1 MNKEPSA
8 PARHLAQV
16 TWQRII
22 KEVRARTAPTKPRT
36 IRVGSSIQEIAA
48 QVRMRQVPRFFGLL
62 PEQAAL
68 LAKFFP
74 DVWQITLEQADK
86 IKSHHFDVLGSG
98 EHDLGKEIDWH
109 TDFVNKHTWPVE
121 HFARMTLSSPQGGYD
136 ARIPWELSRF
146 YHAVRLGQAY
156 LYTQDE
162 TYAQEIIDQITH
174 WIKANPYEF
183 GINWANATTVSV
195 RVINWIWAYYCI
207 IESQALDTSFLAL
220 WLASL
225 REHGEYLLKRLDTSR
240 PRTSRLVVNLAG
252 LAYLGMMFPEF
263 SEAAR
268 WKSTGLQKLWEEL
281 ERQVQPDGMSCEASI
296 SYHRLIAETALSV
309 AGLCVVNG
317 ISIPET
323 TQARLR
329 SMLDVIMVYTQ
340 PDGLAPHIGD
350 AGDER
355 LHILTVYAD
364 PARMSRDHRHLLG
377 LGSLV
382 LERELSEWAGYI
394 EPTAHGWSIAAG
406 EEWQDAFWCFPS
418 DAAAR
423 FTDVLTRTVQR
434 PEGVSPDTWVDV
446 RRGVR
451 VQARALTRK
460 PASLQDVVGS
470 RSFEAGGLYV
480 MRNQDFYLMVDAGA
494 VGQDGAGG
502 HAHNDTLSIT
512 MSAYGKDFLID
523 PGSYLYTSDPATRN
537 KFRSTAFHNTLQVRN
552 EEINRIP
559 ADGLFRLTEDA
570 RVTVHHWIS
579 QPAYDL
585 FDASHNGYA
594 RLKPGLIH
602 RRQIWFDKVARLWV
616 LHDQLRPVTE
626 ADGESKQE
634 VEMSLWF
641 HLGSMPIRM
650 DRTNNAVRT
659 ESERGANLIILP
671 LGDFPLKLSVE
682 DGWHSPRYGV
692 REKSPVA
699 RFSASVKLPADL
711 VVMLY
716 PHQAEVDFKIVR
728 AAGRSALINFKKVL
742 APLPVPA
749 GTMQTT
755 SFNRLQL
762 DMKSTGSLR
771 PPSDVAPRRSA
782 RAPAP
787 RPAEK
792 PATRSDILK
801 PKPTTGTRRR
811 QIETEPNRS
820 TGTQMHAA
828 EAQPRRSS
836 EEKPK
841 RPAAAKLKPKG
852 TSPQPG
858 KISSKP

>member
-1 MNKEPSA
+1 MNKQPTA

-68 LAKFFP
+68 LARFFP
-74 DVWQITLEQADK
+74 DAWQITIEQADK
-86 IKSHHFDVLGSG
+86 LMLHRFDVLGFG
-98 EHDLGKEIDWH
+98 EYDLGREIDWH
-109 TDFVNKHTWPVE
+109 TDFVNKHSWPVE
-121 HFARMTLSSPQGGYD
+121 HFARMKLVSSLGGYD
-136 ARIPWELSRF
+136 ARIPWEISRF
-146 YHAVRLGQAY
+146 YHVVRLGQAY
-156 LYTQDE
+156 LYTQE
-162 TYAQEIIDQITH
+162 EPYAQEIIDQITH

-183 GINWANATTVSV
+183 GVNWADATTVAV

-225 REHGEYLLKRLDTSR
+225 REHGEYLFKRLDTSR

-252 LAYLGMMFPEF
+252 LAYLGIMFPEF

-281 ERQVQPDGMSCEASI
+281 ERQVQPDGMSYEASL
-296 SYHRLIAETALSV
+296 SYHRLITETALSV

-317 ISIPET
+317 ISMPEAA
-323 TQARLR
+323 QARLR
-329 SMLDVIMVYTQ
+329 SMLDVIMAYTQ

-350 AGDER
+350 TGDER

-364 PARMSRDHRHLLG
+364 PMRMAHDHRHLLG

-382 LERELSEWAGYI
+382 LERELSEWAGFI
-394 EPTAHGWSIAAG
+394 EPTSHGWSIAAG
-406 EEWQDAFWCFPS
+406 EEWQDAFWCFAS

-434 PEGVSPDTWVDV
+434 PEGISPDNWVDV

-451 VQARALTRK
+451 VQARALARK
-460 PASLQDVVGS
+460 PIGLQDIVGS
-470 RSFEAGGLYV
+470 RNFEAGGLYV

-494 VGQDGAGG
+494 VGQEGAGG

-512 MSAYGKDFLID
+512 LSAYGKTFLID
-523 PGSYLYTSDPATRN
+523 PGSYVYTSDPAIRN
-537 KFRSTAFHNTLQVRN
+537 KFRSTAFHNTLQVGN

-559 ADGLFRLTEDA
+559 DDGLFRLTEDA
-570 RVTVHHWIS
+570 HVTVHHWIS

-616 LHDQLRPVTE
+616 LHDQLRLATE
-626 ADGESKQE
+626 AEGESKQE
-634 VEMSLWF
+634 AEVSLWF
-641 HLGSMPIRM
+641 HLGPMPIRM
-650 DRTNNAVRT
+650 DRTNNAIRT
-659 ESERGANLIILP
+659 EAERGANLIILP

-716 PHQAEVDFKIVR
+716 PHQAEIDFKVVR

-742 APLPVPA
+742 APLPVPT
-749 GTMQTT
+749 GTMQAS
-755 SFNRLQL
+755 SFSRLQP
-762 DMKSTGSLR
+762 DMKSTGPLL
-771 PPSDVAPRRSA
+771 PPGNVATRRQAQPSV
-782 RAPAP
+782 R

-792 PATRSDILK
+792 AARRPDILK
-801 PKPTTGTRRR
+801 PKPTSGARRR
-811 QIETEPNRS
+811 QIETAPGRS
-820 TGTQMHAA
+820 AESGVHAA
-828 EAQPRRSS
+828 EARPKRPSS
-836 EEKPK
+836 EKPK
-841 RPAAAKLKPKG
+841 RPAATKPKSKV

-858 KISSKP
+858 KAPSKP

>member
-1 MNKEPSA
+1 MNKQPSA

-22 KEVRARTAPTKPRT
+22 KEVRSRTAPSKPRT

-48 QVRMRQVPRFFGLL
+48 QIRMRQVPRFFGLI

-74 DVWQITLEQADK
+74 EACQITLEQADK
-86 IKSHHFDVLGSG
+86 IKAHRFDVLGTG
-98 EHDLGKEIDWH
+98 EQDLGKEIDWH
-109 TDFVNKHTWPVE
+109 TDFRNSHTWPVE
-121 HFARMTLSSPQGGYD
+121 HFARLTLFPPQGGYD
-136 ARIPWELSRF
+136 VRIPWELSRF

-162 TYAQEIIDQITH
+162 AYAQEIIDQITH

-183 GINWANATTVSV
+183 GVNWADATTVAI
-195 RVINWIWAYYCI
+195 RAINWIWAYYCI
-207 IESQALDTSFLAL
+207 IESQSLDTSFLAL

-225 REHGEYLLKRLDTSR
+225 REHGEYLFKRLDSGW
-240 PRTSRLVVNLAG
+240 PRTSRLVVNLAS
-252 LAYLGMMFPEF
+252 LAYLGIMFPEF

-281 ERQVQPDGMSCEASI
+281 ERQVQPDGMSYEASI
-296 SYHRLIAETALSV
+296 SYHRLITETALSV

-317 ISIPET
+317 MSIPET
-323 TQARLR
+323 AQGRLR
-329 SMLDVIMVYTQ
+329 SMLDVIMAYMQ

-350 AGDER
+350 TGDER

-364 PARMSRDHRHLLG
+364 PVRMAHDHRHLLG

-394 EPTAHGWSIAAG
+394 EPTAHGWSVAAG
-406 EEWQDAFWCFPS
+406 EEWQDAFWCFAS

-434 PEGVSPDTWVDV
+434 PESVSPDTWVDV

-460 PASLQDVVGS
+460 PIGIQDVVGS
-470 RSFEAGGLYV
+470 RNFEAGGLYV

-512 MSAYGKDFLID
+512 LSAYGKTFLID
-523 PGSYLYTSDPATRN
+523 PGSYLYSSDPAIRN
-537 KFRSTAFHNTLQVRN
+537 KFRSTAYHNTLQVGN

-559 ADGLFRLTEDA
+559 DDGLFRMTEDA

-579 QPAYDL
+579 QPTYDL

-616 LHDQLRPVTE
+616 LHDQLRPALE
-626 ADGESKQE
+626 AEGEAKQE
-634 VEMSLWF
+634 VDISLWF
-641 HLGSMPIRM
+641 HFGPMPIRM

-659 ESERGANLIILP
+659 ESEMGANLIILP
-671 LGDFPLKLSVE
+671 LGDFPLKLSME

-692 REKSPVA
+692 REKSLVV

-716 PHQAEVDFKIVR
+716 PHQSEVDFKVVR

-742 APLPVPA
+742 APLPMPA
-749 GTMQTT
+749 GAMQAS
-755 SFNRLQL
+755 SFSRMQADL
-762 DMKSTGSLR
+762 KGTGPLK
-771 PPSDVAPRRSA
+771 PSNEAAVRH
-782 RAPAP
+782 
-787 RPAEK
+787 PAETPVK
-792 PATRSDILK
+792 RSVETAAKRPDILK
-801 PKPTTGTRRR
+801 PKHTAGTRRR
-811 QIETEPNRS
+811 QIEMEPNRQS
-820 TGTQMHAA
+820 GTRARAA
-828 EAQPRRSS
+828 GKQPKRSG
-836 EEKPK
+836 EEKTS
-841 RPAAAKLKPKG
+841 RPAVKPRPKAI
-852 TSPQPG
+852 SPQPG
-858 KISSKP
+858 KSTAKP